1 MIFHLVGSHCI
12 DTCVLPSLT
21 WCVLDP
27 GGDMKAKL
35 FVVSLVY
42 IHLRRHPACCYKGRD
57 YPAAG
62 ATATPVPGGE
72 FSSLALEALV
82 TLHQEPIRMVN
93 RAVPHPTQTQHD
105 ACRQPSRTSRG
116 GERTYQQIQKP
127 GRIGSQSW
135 VCSSL
140 YSAHLA

>member
-1 MIFHLVGSHCI
+1 
-12 DTCVLPSLT
+12 
-21 WCVLDP
+21 
-27 GGDMKAKL
+27 MKAKL